1 MMKNIDKILAC
12 VDRSGFS
19 EYVADYA
26 SWAAQRLEAPLEVL
40 HIFDNEMK
48 INKSEDFSG
57 AIGFNAKENLLDRLS
72 SEDEAKSKIA
82 RNEARIFLNN
92 LRERALA
99 NGHDLV
105 DIRKRTGELEETLVE
120 QENGVQLYVL
130 GRRGSSA
137 EHTER
142 DLGRNIERVIRALRK
157 PILAVTEAFHVPRQ
171 IMVAFNGSSTTRRG
185 IDMISKSP
193 LFRGLPIHV
202 VMAGKEKADAN
213 KQLDW
218 AKNTLESAG
227 FEAICSM
234 ISGDPEQVITQYIKD
249 KEIDMLVMGAYANSP
264 IKRMLFGSKTSDL
277 LRSSSIPTLV
287 LR

>member
-1 MMKNIDKILAC
+1 MMKDIDKILAC

-26 SWAAQRLEAPLEVL
+26 SWAAQRLEAPLELL

-130 GRRGSSA
+130 GRRGASA

-157 PILAVTEAFHVPRQ
+157 PILAVTEAFHEPRQ

-185 IDMISKSP
+185 IEMISKSP
-193 LFRGLPIHV
+193 LFRDLPIHV
-202 VMAGKEKADAN
+202 VMAGKEKTDAN

-227 FEAICSM
+227 FKAICSM
-234 ISGDPEQVITQYIKD
+234 ISGDPEQVIAQYIKD
-249 KEIDMLVMGAYANSP
+249 KEIDILVMGAYANSP